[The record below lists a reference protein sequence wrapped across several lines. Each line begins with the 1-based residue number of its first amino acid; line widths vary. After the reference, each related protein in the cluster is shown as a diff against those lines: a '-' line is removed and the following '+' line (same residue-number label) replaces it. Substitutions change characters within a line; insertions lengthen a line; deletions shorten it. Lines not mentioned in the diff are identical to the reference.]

1 MDVTPAELR
10 DTDIKEAFRGYARD
24 DVDEL
29 LERAAVALEHLT
41 DRVQQMSSR
50 VSDAE
55 TRAES
60 SVGRTRENEDIIQR
74 TMIMAQKAADDA
86 VADAEARART
96 IVQDAD
102 ARAAAVMNDAE
113 ARAVAHAEAERQRVE
128 AEVRDLGARRETLSA
143 DVESLERYR
152 EEVRGRVRQVF
163 EEEIAGLE
171 RLDTAG
177 SARPEL
183 HDVMVPEP
191 EEAVVRREESWS
203 ASAQT
208 AAIEAVEPFAPEPAA
223 APGPVSFDDPE
234 LPPDWTSGPVQIA
247 GRDDAAAP
255 AASDAAGLY
264 DFVEPDEPVEAE
276 VLDDDAFFATLREAV
291 SDEAPLHSREDELGD
306 FFDQD
311 TTDPGPKR
319 GRRRRRG

>member
-41 DRVQQMSSR
+41 DRVQQLSGR

-55 TRAES
+55 NRAES
-60 SVGRTRENEDIIQR
+60 SATRNRDGEDIIQR

-86 VADAEARART
+86 VADADARART
-96 IVQDAD
+96 ILQDAD
-102 ARAAAVMNDAE
+102 ARAAAVVNEAE
-113 ARAVAHAEAERQRVE
+113 ARATAQAEAERQRVE
-128 AEVRDLGARRETLSA
+128 AEVRDLAVRRDALSE
-143 DVESLERYR
+143 DVETLERYR
-152 EEVRGRVRQVF
+152 DDARGRVRQAL
-163 EEEIAGLE
+163 EDELAGLE
-171 RLDTAG
+171 RLDEPGAV
-177 SARPEL
+177 RPEL
-183 HDVMVPEP
+183 HNVAVPEP
-191 EEAVVRREESWS
+191 EEAVVRRDETWS
-203 ASAQT
+203 ATAPT
-208 AAIEAVEPFAPEPAA
+208 AAIEAVEPFAPEPERS
-223 APGPVSFDDPE
+223 PGPVSFDDPE
-234 LPPDWTSGPVQIA
+234 LPADWTSGPVQIA
-247 GRDDAAAP
+247 GRDESAPQDSAAA
-255 AASDAAGLY
+255 Y

-291 SDEAPLHSREDELGD
+291 SDEAPLHSREDEMGD

-311 TTDPGPKR
+311 QTDPGPKR